1 MAYVYRHIRLDK
13 NEPFYIGIGKKP
25 NYARATQIHG
35 RNKIWKAIVAKTTY
49 EIEILFDDIT
59 WEEAND
65 KEMEF
70 IALYGKIYNQTG
82 ILANLT
88 DGGDGKKGVP
98 HAEETKAL
106 MSHKMK
112 GNLNNLGKVKS
123 QKEREAIR
131 QRMLGSR
138 MSPESIQKM
147 AATKRGRKDS
157 EETKA
162 KKRAAQQAW
171 RSKQPKVKR
180 TAEQCERM
188 RLAQQNRP
196 PVSEETRQKLREHW
210 MKVGGGS
217 MSGKKAS
224 AETRLKQSIAQ
235 RKRFGTY
242 HE

>member
-25 NYARATQIHG
+25 NYARATQTHG
-35 RNKIWKAIVAKTTY
+35 RNKIWKAIVAKTAY

-70 IALYGKIYNQTG
+70 IALYGKICNQTG

-106 MSHKMK
+106 MSRKMK
-112 GNLNNLGKVKS
+112 GNLNGLGHKKS
-123 QKEREAIR
+123 EEELKRMSERMKGKRMSEESIKKMAQTKRGKKQSPEAIAKRTEAIR
-131 QRMLGSR
+131 KTR
-138 MSPESIQKM
+138 E
-147 AATKRGRKDS
+147 
-157 EETKA
+157 A
-162 KKRAAQQAW
+162 KGPQ
-171 RSKQPKVKR
+171 KR
-180 TAEQCERM
+180 TPEQCERM
-188 RLAQQNRP
+188 RLAQQNRKP
-196 PVSEETRQKLREHW
+196 TSEAYKQKLRDHW
-210 MKVGGGS
+210 AKIGGGP

-224 AETRLKQSIAQ
+224 PETKLKQSIAQ